1 MRAFLAQVRIELV
14 VALRQGE
21 QLIVTIGIPL
31 GILLFF
37 SQVDIL
43 PTSSKVRTPVDFLAP
58 AVLALAIMSTAL
70 VSLGIGTGFQR
81 YYGVL
86 KRLGTTPLG
95 RPRLLGAK
103 IAMVLLTEVAQFVV
117 LIGAA
122 LLLGWSPEPGWA
134 AVALATVLGTAAFA
148 GLGLLLAGTLSGPA
162 NLAACNGLFLILLVT
177 GGMMVPFEKLPAM
190 LRHVSELLP
199 AAALTD
205 VMIGSLNSGSHV
217 HGGSWAVLVTWA
229 VALPALAAWKF
240 RWEP

>member
-1 MRAFLAQVRIELV
+1 MKAFLAQVRIEMV

-103 IAMVLLTEVAQFVV
+103 VAMVLLTEVVQFVV

-122 LLLGWSPEPGWA
+122 LALGWSPEHGWA
-134 AVALATVLGTAAFA
+134 AVAVATALGTAAFA

-162 NLAACNGLFLILLVT
+162 NLAACNGVFLILLVT
-177 GGMMVPFEKLPAM
+177 GGMMVPFEKLPAT
-190 LRHVSELLP
+190 LRHLSELLP
-199 AAALTD
+199 AAALSD
-205 VMIGSLNSGSHV
+205 IMIGSLNAASHV
-217 HGGSWAVLVTWA
+217 HGGSWAVLITWA
-229 VALPALAAWKF
+229 VVLPSLAAWKF